1 MTNSKK
7 LKGFFDMIGSPTKD
21 DFATLVGVSRMTINR
36 YENGINE
43 IPPERKETIN
53 KLFNKYGYD
62 KQIA

>member
-1 MTNSKK
+1 
-7 LKGFFDMIGSPTKD
+7 MIGSPTKD
-21 DFATLVGVSRMTINR
+21 DFATLVGVSRMTIHR

-62 KQIA
+62 KQIT